1 MLGVIVQPKEL
12 CDEKHCPFNALRF
25 NSRQIGEKPTY
36 DLPTSEVGIPWTIGT
51 KMATFDSWSSLLNG
65 QANKWRRSMKWHP
78 TSSTAQSIF
87 FVQLAFVCLL
97 FAMP

>member
-1 MLGVIVQPKEL
+1 MHRFLKQSYLATCCHEDNMLGVIVQPKEL

-51 KMATFDSWSSLLNG
+51 KMATFDS
-65 QANKWRRSMKWHP
+65 
-78 TSSTAQSIF
+78 
-87 FVQLAFVCLL
+87 
-97 FAMP
+97 